1 VNDIIEHIKKIVAQ
15 KLVEKKWSQTTLAE
29 KIGKTKGALSMI
41 LSGRRELKLSDFLKI
56 AYALEISPSTLLPE
70 SYNNVCDI
78 SLREIIIRSVEVECK
93 NYIEK
98 HAESIIKSVINS
110 QKDQSNEM

>member
-15 KLVEKKWSQTTLAE
+15 KLVEKNISQTALAGI
-29 KIGKTKGALSMI
+29 IGKTKGALSMI

-70 SYNNVCDI
+70 SYNNICDI

-98 HAESIIKSVINS
+98 HAEAIIKSVMS
-110 QKDQSNEM
+110 GQKDQPK